1 MEKVRYFMIPAPV
14 DCYSN
19 IIFNRF
25 TILMGYMKIL
35 SFLLLMILSESV
47 FCQNKNRLQVM

>member
-1 MEKVRYFMIPAPV
+1 MIPAPV

-19 IIFNRF
+19 IIFKRVA
-25 TILMGYMKIL
+25 ILMGYMKIL

-47 FCQNKNRLQVM
+47 FSPNKNRLQVM